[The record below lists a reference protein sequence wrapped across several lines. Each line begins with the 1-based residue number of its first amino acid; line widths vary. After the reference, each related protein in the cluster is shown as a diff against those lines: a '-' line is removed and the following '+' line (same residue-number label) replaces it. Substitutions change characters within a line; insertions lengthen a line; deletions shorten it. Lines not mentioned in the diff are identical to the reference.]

1 MNDEYQTRQFWD
13 RSLNLQ
19 TEKLVNKAHDLVN
32 NKRLG
37 TCVAI
42 EEHIQDVGDYELV
55 LTLRLK

>member
-1 MNDEYQTRQFWD
+1 MNIEYKSRRYWKRALD
-13 RSLNLQ
+13 LK
-19 TEKLVNKAHDLVN
+19 TEKLKQKAHDLVN

-37 TCVAI
+37 TCAAI